1 MSARHQP
8 AADAPSLNVSVA
20 VRPAYDIPGF
30 CEAFGVGRSHVF
42 DEIARGRL
50 RATKIGRRT
59 VIAGTDA
66 LAWLEAYRQA
76 SGQSSPKVA

>member
-1 MSARHQP
+1 MTSRHP
-8 AADAPSLNVSVA
+8 AAADAPSPSMSVV

-66 LAWLEAYRQA
+66 MAWLEAYRNA
-76 SGQSSPKVA
+76 SDRSAPKVA

>member
-1 MSARHQP
+1 MNARP
-8 AADAPSLNVSVA
+8 TIAADTPRLRMSVA

-66 LAWLEAYRQA
+66 LAWLEAYR
-76 SGQSSPKVA
+76 SSSKPHSTKVA

>member
-8 AADAPSLNVSVA
+8 ATNAPSLGMSVA
-20 VRPAYDIPGF
+20 VGPAYDIPGL

-50 RATKIGRRT
+50 RATKIRRRT
-59 VIAGTDA
+59 VFAGTDA
-66 LAWLEAYRQA
+66 LAWLEAYRSA
-76 SGQSSPKVA
+76 SKPHSTKVA